1 MSNID
6 QALKECQESAEQ
18 GYQLAMHKYR
28 EIEQTLSNEK
38 KRISEINRE
47 QNQVSRIQNVELI
60 QKQSEGVQ
68 RLESEIQKIFDDIQ
82 LLHDRQKYFS
92 ILVYGRT
99 MAGKS
104 TLMEILTHGN
114 GQSIGKGAQRTT
126 LDVRDYFW
134 NGMKITDVPGIG
146 AFGGAEDER
155 LADDAAKSADLIIF
169 LLTNDAPQADEAE
182 CLARLKSMGKP
193 VLGIINVK
201 KSLRIS
207 QKDRALR
214 DLNRALD
221 DTETINNIIEQF
233 KAFDKKHNQDWS
245 GIKFVATHLLAAF
258 EGRDD
263 PEIYKASK
271 FEQVEEF
278 ILNKVQTDGKFLR
291 IKNFS
296 DIVAVPMNRII
307 LAIFEH
313 SANAL
318 KESDI
323 WYEKRDE
330 LQSWR
335 ENFLER
341 SQKKLDRLYDQL
353 AEELNDAIYNFA
365 EDHYEDE
372 KVNENWSRRI
382 RSLHFENRYKDLLK
396 SFADECDRKRREL
409 SDELSSEIKYTFR
422 GNTQTSISLED
433 TTPWGKYATLVLP
446 NLLMFVPGIGWGAR
460 IAIGVGGALFSFLF
474 EDKQEKIRQAKKKLR
489 SDLSEPSFDMLGK
502 MHSQIIDIFNDKI
515 LHEGVD
521 GFSDSLANYQFML
534 ARLGKSQS
542 EIASS
547 LLEEFRD
554 LNIDLL
560 NEEKKIYK
568 DRGDASCAAIA
579 RIPGVILLILTNDS
593 NANPDAL
600 SDLLG
605 EKVQIDPAPKEFSDA
620 VKKVLGCDFD
630 IDYYPLDFSTE
641 NGDTPEFYSII
652 PKNSVPQINLQLA
665 QQIAN
670 DVPIIT

>member
-6 QALKECQESAEQ
+6 QALRECRESAEQ

-258 EGRDD
+258 EGQDD
-263 PEIYKASK
+263 PEIYQASK
-271 FEQVEEF
+271 FDQVEEF
-278 ILNKVQTDGKFLR
+278 ILNKVQTDGQFLR

-318 KESDI
+318 KESDL
-323 WYEKRDE
+323 WYEKRRE

-335 ENFLER
+335 EKFLER

-353 AEELNDAIYNFA
+353 AEELNDAIYDFA

-396 SFADECDRKRREL
+396 SFADECEKKRREL

-422 GNTQTSISLED
+422 GNTSFNVNLES
-433 TTPWGKYATLVLP
+433 TTTWGKY
-446 NLLMFVPGIGWGAR
+446 I
-460 IAIGVGGALFSFLF
+460 GGALFIASLPFRLNPIGIGLTVAAGIYGLLF
-474 EDKQEKIRQAKKKLR
+474 QNEKQENIRQAKEKLR
-489 SDLSEPSFDMLGK
+489 SDLSESSFEMLGK

-521 GFSDSLANYQFML
+521 EFANSLSNYQFML

-579 RIPGVILLILTNDS
+579 RIPGVILLILSNDS

-605 EKVQIDPAPKEFSDA
+605 EKVQIDPAPKELSDA
-620 VKKVLGCDFD
+620 VK
-630 IDYYPLDFSTE
+630 
-641 NGDTPEFYSII
+641 
-652 PKNSVPQINLQLA
+652 
-665 QQIAN
+665 
-670 DVPIIT
+670 

>member
-1 MSNID
+1 
-6 QALKECQESAEQ
+6 
-18 GYQLAMHKYR
+18 
-28 EIEQTLSNEK
+28 
-38 KRISEINRE
+38 
-47 QNQVSRIQNVELI
+47 
-60 QKQSEGVQ
+60 
-68 RLESEIQKIFDDIQ
+68 
-82 LLHDRQKYFS
+82 
-92 ILVYGRT
+92 

-233 KAFDKKHNQDWS
+233 KAFDRKHNQDWS

-263 PEIYKASK
+263 PEIYRASK
-271 FEQVEEF
+271 FDQVEEF

-318 KESDI
+318 KESDL

-335 ENFLER
+335 EKFLER

-353 AEELNDAIYNFA
+353 AEELNDAIYDFA

-382 RSLHFENRYKDLLK
+382 QSLHFENRYKDLLK

-433 TTPWGKYATLVLP
+433 TTPWGKYASLVLP

-474 EDKQEKIRQAKKKLR
+474 EDKQEKIRQAKEKLR
-489 SDLSEPSFDMLGK
+489 SDLSEPSFEMLGK

-521 GFSDSLANYQFML
+521 EFANSLTNYQFML

-547 LLEEFRD
+547 LLKEFRD

-560 NEEKKIYK
+560 NEATIYK
-568 DRGDASCAAIA
+568 DLGDVSWAGIA
-579 RIPGVILLILTNDS
+579 RIPGEIFLIFAIDS
-593 NANPDAL
+593 NVDPDAL

-605 EKVQIDPAPKEFSDA
+605 EKVQIDPAPKTRPDA
-620 VKKVLGCDFD
+620 VKQVLGCDID
-630 IDYYPLDFSTE
+630 VDYYPLDFAT
-641 NGDTPEFYSII
+641 DDRDAPVCYSVI
-652 PKNSVPQINLQLA
+652 PKNFVPQINLQLA